1 MMESILL
8 YSMFGFIAILGLVL
22 HFLLDMLRIKNEEG
36 KTLSIKQY
44 WQLYPIQSC
53 ISIVSCL
60 VGYIILLISGQFD
73 PEVGRQL
80 AAYAAFSVGYMSNS
94 IADKIGKRGIERL

>member
-1 MMESILL
+1 MMSTLTL
-8 YSMFGFIAILGLVL
+8 YAMFAFIAFLGLIL
-22 HFLLDMLRIKNEEG
+22 HFLLDILRIKNEEG
-36 KTLSIKQY
+36 TTLTIRQY

-53 ISIVSCL
+53 ISIISCL
-60 VGYIILLISGQFD
+60 VGYTILLISGQFD